1 MVPKRRRPRPET
13 EAIEEKTI
21 KRPSANTWW
30 VVGVTAAVLV
40 FYVFGFF
47 DRLENASIDFRFA
60 QRGLR
65 PVDSR
70 IALITI
76 NDDSLKKLGLYPWP
90 RDLHA
95 RLVQLLSRAGAA
107 AVAFDVLFLEEDRK
121 NPSGDAALGRTAAA
135 NGRVV
140 FGSLI
145 TDFADG
151 APSKVDRPIAALQ
164 NPRNGTGYV
173 NVFPEKDGILRNAA
187 LWVSLEGRVLPS
199 LSLAALAVVRQRTV
213 ESLAAALEKRASG
226 DWHEM
231 IVNFSGW
238 NENAAGSPSP
248 YRYYPYA
255 DVLSGRTHPDAFKNK
270 IVIVCGT
277 ATGLFDNT
285 AVPNLRN
292 FPGPEFHANVLDNLL
307 NGTYLRSPPAWW
319 SLPVILLLGLVIG
332 PWLAGLKTK
341 RGATAVGAI
350 LIVYYAL
357 CQFGFN
363 RFYYVFN
370 FIVPLVA
377 LLATYGTML
386 FRRLL
391 TEEKEKRRIKSM
403 FGQYVSP
410 KVIDILIRDSSRMK
424 LGGEERH
431 VTLFFSDI
439 AGFTTVSEKL
449 SPQELVAVL
458 NDYLSTM
465 TDVILDLDGTL
476 DKFIGDAIMAFW
488 NAPLDQPKHALLAC
502 RAAVKQMALLPELH
516 QRFGDKGWPVVEFRI
531 GLNTGPAVI
540 GNMGSTTHRNFT
552 AVGDTVNLASRLEG
566 ANKMFGTRILISEST
581 FQAAKDDVE
590 VRELDFL
597 RVKGKTQPI
606 RVFELLAMK
615 NGVSPEK
622 KKSVSL
628 FTEGLALYRDRRF
641 TDATAKFFESL
652 KASPD
657 DKPSQI
663 YIKRCE
669 QFLTTPPPPDW
680 DGVYVMTSK

>member
-1 MVPKRRRPRPET
+1 M
-13 EAIEEKTI
+13 
-21 KRPSANTWW
+21 KRPSSNVWS
-30 VVGVTAAVLV
+30 VVGITAAVLI
-40 FYVFGFF
+40 FYVLGFF
-47 DRLENASIDFRFA
+47 DRMENASIDFRFA
-60 QRGLR
+60 RRGLR
-65 PVDSR
+65 PADSR
-70 IALITI
+70 IVLITI

-90 RDLHA
+90 REIHA
-95 RLVQLLSRAGAA
+95 RLVDLLTRAGAE
-107 AVAFDVLFLEEDRK
+107 AVAFDVLFLEEDTKR
-121 NPSGDAALGRTAAA
+121 PDGDRALGRAASA

-140 FGSLI
+140 FGGLFTQTS
-145 TDFADG
+145 DG
-151 APSKVDRPIAALQ
+151 EPKMMDRPIATL
-164 NPRNGTGYV
+164 RRSGIGTGFV
-173 NVFPEKDGILRNAA
+173 NVFPEKDGILRSGA
-187 LWVSLEGRVLPS
+187 LWVPFEDRVMPS
-199 LSLAALAVVRQRTV
+199 LSLAALSVVRQRPV
-213 ESLAAALEKRASG
+213 ESLARAFEEPTAG
-226 DWHEM
+226 DWHELM
-231 IVNFSGW
+231 INFTGW
-238 NENAAGSPSP
+238 KEDAEGSPSP
-248 YRYYPYA
+248 YRYYSYA

-277 ATGLFDNT
+277 ATGLFDTT

-292 FPGPEFHANVLDNLL
+292 FPGPEIHANLIDNLL
-307 NGTYLRSPPAWW
+307 NGTYLRAPPVWV
-319 SLPVILLLGLVIG
+319 SLPVILLLGLAVG

-341 RGATAVGAI
+341 RGAAAVFAI
-350 LIVYYAL
+350 LIGYYAL

-370 FIVPLVA
+370 FVVPLVA
-377 LLATYGTML
+377 LLASYGTML

-449 SPQELVAVL
+449 TPQELVEVL

-502 RAAVKQMALLPELH
+502 RAAVGQMALLPELH
-516 QRFGDKGWPVVEFRI
+516 RRFGDKGWPIVEFRI

-540 GNMGSTTHRNFT
+540 GNMGSSTHRNFT

-581 FQAAKDDVE
+581 LQAAKDDIE

-606 RVFELLAMK
+606 RVYELLALK

-622 KKSVSL
+622 KKTVSL

-652 KASPD
+652 KTSPD

-669 QFLTTPPPPDW
+669 QFLAAPPPADW

>member
-1 MVPKRRRPRPET
+1 M
-13 EAIEEKTI
+13 
-21 KRPSANTWW
+21 KRPSSNVWS
-30 VVGVTAAVLV
+30 VVGITAAVLI
-40 FYVFGFF
+40 FYVLGFF
-47 DRLENASIDFRFA
+47 DRMENASIDFRFA
-60 QRGLR
+60 RRGLR
-65 PVDSR
+65 PADSR
-70 IALITI
+70 IVLITI

-90 RDLHA
+90 REIHA
-95 RLVQLLSRAGAA
+95 RLVDLLTRAGAE
-107 AVAFDVLFLEEDRK
+107 AVAFDVLFLEEDTKR
-121 NPSGDAALGRTAAA
+121 PDGDRALGRAASA

-140 FGSLI
+140 FGGLFTQTS
-145 TDFADG
+145 DG
-151 APSKVDRPIAALQ
+151 EPKMMDRPIATL
-164 NPRNGTGYV
+164 RRSGIGTGFV
-173 NVFPEKDGILRNAA
+173 NVFPEKDGILRSGA
-187 LWVSLEGRVLPS
+187 LWVPFEDRVMPS
-199 LSLAALAVVRQRTV
+199 LSLAALSVVRQRPV
-213 ESLAAALEKRASG
+213 ESLARAFEEPTAG
-226 DWHEM
+226 DWHELM
-231 IVNFSGW
+231 INFTGW
-238 NENAAGSPSP
+238 KEDAEGSPSP
-248 YRYYPYA
+248 YRYYSYA

-277 ATGLFDNT
+277 ATGLFDTT

-292 FPGPEFHANVLDNLL
+292 FPGPEIHANLIDNLL
-307 NGTYLRSPPAWW
+307 NGTYLRAPPVWV
-319 SLPVILLLGLVIG
+319 SLPVILLLGLAVG

-341 RGATAVGAI
+341 RGAAAVFAI
-350 LIVYYAL
+350 LIGYYAL

-370 FIVPLVA
+370 FVVPLVA
-377 LLATYGTML
+377 LLASYGTML

-449 SPQELVAVL
+449 TPQELVEVL

-502 RAAVKQMALLPELH
+502 RAAVGQMALLPELH
-516 QRFGDKGWPVVEFRI
+516 RRFGDKGWPIVEFRI

-540 GNMGSTTHRNFT
+540 GNMGSSTHRNFT

-581 FQAAKDDVE
+581 LQAAKDDIE

-606 RVFELLAMK
+606 RVYELLALK

-622 KKSVSL
+622 KKTVSL

-652 KASPD
+652 KTSPD

-669 QFLTTPPPPDW
+669 QFLAAPPPRDW

>member
-1 MVPKRRRPRPET
+1 M
-13 EAIEEKTI
+13 
-21 KRPSANTWW
+21 KRPSSNVWS
-30 VVGVTAAVLV
+30 VVGITAAVLI
-40 FYVFGFF
+40 FYVLGFF
-47 DRLENASIDFRFA
+47 DRMENASIDFRFA
-60 QRGLR
+60 RRGLR
-65 PVDSR
+65 PADSR
-70 IALITI
+70 IVLITI

-90 RDLHA
+90 REIHA
-95 RLVQLLSRAGAA
+95 RLVDLLTRAGAE
-107 AVAFDVLFLEEDRK
+107 AVAFDVLFLEEDTKR
-121 NPSGDAALGRTAAA
+121 PDGDRALGRAASA

-140 FGSLI
+140 FGGLFTQTS
-145 TDFADG
+145 DG
-151 APSKVDRPIAALQ
+151 EPKMMDRPIATL
-164 NPRNGTGYV
+164 RRSGIGTGFV
-173 NVFPEKDGILRNAA
+173 NVFPEKDGILRSGA
-187 LWVSLEGRVLPS
+187 LWVPFEDRVMPS
-199 LSLAALAVVRQRTV
+199 LSLAALSVVRQRPV
-213 ESLAAALEKRASG
+213 ESLARAFEEPTAG
-226 DWHEM
+226 DWHELM
-231 IVNFSGW
+231 INFTGW
-238 NENAAGSPSP
+238 KEDAEGSPSP
-248 YRYYPYA
+248 YRYYSYA
-255 DVLSGRTHPDAFKNK
+255 DVLSGRTDPDAFKNK

-277 ATGLFDNT
+277 ATGLFDTT

-292 FPGPEFHANVLDNLL
+292 FPGPEIHANLIDNLL
-307 NGTYLRSPPAWW
+307 NGTYLRAPPVWV
-319 SLPVILLLGLVIG
+319 SLPVILLLGLAVG

-341 RGATAVGAI
+341 RGAAAVFAI
-350 LIVYYAL
+350 LIGYYAL

-370 FIVPLVA
+370 FVVPLVA
-377 LLATYGTML
+377 LLASYGTML

-449 SPQELVAVL
+449 TPQELVEVL

-502 RAAVKQMALLPELH
+502 RAAVGQMALLPELH
-516 QRFGDKGWPVVEFRI
+516 RRFGDKGWPIVEFRI

-540 GNMGSTTHRNFT
+540 GNMGSSTHRNFT

-581 FQAAKDDVE
+581 LQAAKDDIE

-606 RVFELLAMK
+606 RVYELLALK

-622 KKSVSL
+622 KKTVSL

-652 KASPD
+652 KTSPD

-669 QFLTTPPPPDW
+669 QFLAAPPPRDW

>member
-1 MVPKRRRPRPET
+1 M
-13 EAIEEKTI
+13 
-21 KRPSANTWW
+21 KRPSSNVWS
-30 VVGVTAAVLV
+30 VVGITAAVLI
-40 FYVFGFF
+40 FYVLGFF
-47 DRLENASIDFRFA
+47 DRMENASIDFRFA
-60 QRGLR
+60 RRGLR
-65 PVDSR
+65 PADSR
-70 IALITI
+70 IVLITI

-90 RDLHA
+90 REIHA
-95 RLVQLLSRAGAA
+95 RLVDLLTRAGAE
-107 AVAFDVLFLEEDRK
+107 AVAFDVLFLEEDTKR
-121 NPSGDAALGRTAAA
+121 PDGDRALGRAASA

-140 FGSLI
+140 FGGLFTQTS
-145 TDFADG
+145 DG
-151 APSKVDRPIAALQ
+151 EPKMMDRPIATL
-164 NPRNGTGYV
+164 RRSGIGTGFV
-173 NVFPEKDGILRNAA
+173 NVFPEKDGILRSGA
-187 LWVSLEGRVLPS
+187 LWVPFEDRVMPS
-199 LSLAALAVVRQRTV
+199 LSLAALSVVRQRPV
-213 ESLAAALEKRASG
+213 ESLARAFEEPTAG
-226 DWHEM
+226 DWHELM
-231 IVNFSGW
+231 INFTGW
-238 NENAAGSPSP
+238 KEDAEGSPSP
-248 YRYYPYA
+248 YRYYSYA
-255 DVLSGRTHPDAFKNK
+255 DVLSGRTDPDAFKNK

-277 ATGLFDNT
+277 ATGLFDTT

-292 FPGPEFHANVLDNLL
+292 FPGPEIHANLIDNLL
-307 NGTYLRSPPAWW
+307 NGTYLRAPPVWV
-319 SLPVILLLGLVIG
+319 SLPVILLLGLAVG

-341 RGATAVGAI
+341 RGAAAVFAI
-350 LIVYYAL
+350 LIGYYAL

-370 FIVPLVA
+370 FVVPLVA
-377 LLATYGTML
+377 LLASYGTML

-449 SPQELVAVL
+449 TPQELVEVL

-502 RAAVKQMALLPELH
+502 RAAVGQMALLPELH
-516 QRFGDKGWPVVEFRI
+516 RRFGDKGWPIVEFRI

-540 GNMGSTTHRNFT
+540 GNMGSSTHRNFT

-581 FQAAKDDVE
+581 LQAAKDDIE

-606 RVFELLAMK
+606 RVYELLALK

-622 KKSVSL
+622 KKTVSL

-652 KASPD
+652 KTSPD

-669 QFLTTPPPPDW
+669 QFLAAPPPADW